1 MRDERGQIVQY
12 LSIQRDVTERK
23 KVEAKLAE
31 LLAEVQKSRNDLSS
45 ILNELRLGDC
55 LADRWQ
61 KELVPRGVR

>member
-55 LADRWQ
+55 LAGRWQ
-61 KELVPRGVR
+61 KKLVPRGVR